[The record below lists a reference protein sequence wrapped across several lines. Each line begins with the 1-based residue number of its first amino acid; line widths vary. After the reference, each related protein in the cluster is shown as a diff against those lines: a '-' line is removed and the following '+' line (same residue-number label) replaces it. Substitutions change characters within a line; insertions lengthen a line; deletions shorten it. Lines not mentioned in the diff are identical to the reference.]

1 MSPMRSGRNTHGRGR
16 ARLAERACT
25 PGAAGA
31 DGGGPAGPP
40 PNGGNGV
47 IRGTT
52 RRRHTSNQILML
64 QNPTAAS
71 LVHHVAYKTW
81 AQGRLAL
88 QRGDVETTNT
98 TARPQQGTAE
108 TGITSAPEN
117 CTKNTHFAPAKAMT
131 VSDNRPSWPT
141 GPGCGARGRRRG
153 RPGFDPTHQA
163 TRQRT
168 RSHWCGGRRRVRR
181 ARAGFEIDHSERSS
195 RVAISRAAGPDGA
208 RNTSGATSNTIND
221 SGRRPR
227 AHQAARPNK
236 PPGGAW
242 NTSGTISNNTRR
254 RQLAGGRDLRRLEH
268 QRCKTQPRQN
278 KTARPHKGRAAESVS
293 EPHRRTTMMS
303 GSPRPLSWRTLEIP
317 SLAATSFAVPSMRGS
332 S

>member
-1 MSPMRSGRNTHGRGR
+1 MR
-16 ARLAERACT
+16 
-25 PGAAGA
+25 
-31 DGGGPAGPP
+31 
-40 PNGGNGV
+40 
-47 IRGTT
+47 
-52 RRRHTSNQILML
+52 
-64 QNPTAAS
+64 
-71 LVHHVAYKTW
+71 HVAYKTW

-131 VSDNRPSWPT
+131 VSVEARPSPAKAMTVSDNRPSWPT
-141 GPGCGARGRRRG
+141 GPGCGAHSGGGAGCGARGRRRG

-208 RNTSGATSNTIND
+208 RNTSGATSTVQKVRTPRSTPG
-221 SGRRPR
+221 SGRPGGRRGGR
-227 AHQAARPNK
+227 AH
-236 PPGGAW
+236 
-242 NTSGTISNNTRR
+242 
-254 RQLAGGRDLRRLEH
+254 
-268 QRCKTQPRQN
+268 
-278 KTARPHKGRAAESVS
+278 
-293 EPHRRTTMMS
+293 
-303 GSPRPLSWRTLEIP
+303 
-317 SLAATSFAVPSMRGS
+317 
-332 S
+332 

>member
-52 RRRHTSNQILML
+52 RRRHASNQLLML
-64 QNPTAAS
+64 QNPHRSQPRAPRR
-71 LVHHVAYKTW
+71 LQDL

-98 TARPQQGTAE
+98 TALPQQGTAE

-141 GPGCGARGRRRG
+141 GPGCGAHSGGGAGCGARGRRRG

-168 RSHWCGGRRRVRR
+168 RSHWCGGRRRELPRCRWAAAGPGRASRRR
-181 ARAGFEIDHSERSS
+181 AERSS
-195 RVAISRAAGPDGA
+195 RR
-208 RNTSGATSNTIND
+208 
-221 SGRRPR
+221 GR
-227 AHQAARPNK
+227 
-236 PPGGAW
+236 
-242 NTSGTISNNTRR
+242 
-254 RQLAGGRDLRRLEH
+254 LAGGPPPTGTHSGRALRRPEH
-268 QRCKTQPRQN
+268 PWG
-278 KTARPHKGRAAESVS
+278 HKQ
-293 EPHRRTTMMS
+293 HHQ
-303 GSPRPLSWRTLEIP
+303 
-317 SLAATSFAVPSMRGS
+317 
-332 S
+332 

>member
-1 MSPMRSGRNTHGRGR
+1 MR
-16 ARLAERACT
+16 
-25 PGAAGA
+25 
-31 DGGGPAGPP
+31 
-40 PNGGNGV
+40 
-47 IRGTT
+47 
-52 RRRHTSNQILML
+52 
-64 QNPTAAS
+64 
-71 LVHHVAYKTW
+71 HVAYKTW

-131 VSDNRPSWPT
+131 VSVEARPSPAKAMTVSDNRPSWPT
-141 GPGCGARGRRRG
+141 GPGCGAHSGGGAGCGARGRRRG

-181 ARAGFEIDHSERSS
+181 ARAGFEIDHSEPSGS

-254 RQLAGGRDLRRLEH
+254 RQLAGGRARRRPQH
-268 QRCKTQPRQN
+268 QRRNTPHRHN
-278 KTARPHKGRAAESVS
+278 KTARPHRGRAAQSVS
-293 EPHRRTTMMS
+293 EAHRRTTMMS
-303 GSPRPLSWRTLEIP
+303 GSPRPFSWRTLEMP

>member
-1 MSPMRSGRNTHGRGR
+1 MEGAGGTCRG
-16 ARLAERACT
+16 
-25 PGAAGA
+25 AG
-31 DGGGPAGPP
+31 
-40 PNGGNGV
+40 
-47 IRGTT
+47 
-52 RRRHTSNQILML
+52 
-64 QNPTAAS
+64 
-71 LVHHVAYKTW
+71 
-81 AQGRLAL
+81 
-88 QRGDVETTNT
+88 
-98 TARPQQGTAE
+98 
-108 TGITSAPEN
+108 
-117 CTKNTHFAPAKAMT
+117 
-131 VSDNRPSWPT
+131 
-141 GPGCGARGRRRG
+141 GRRRG
-153 RPGFDPTHQA
+153 DSRAGHHPPAHTA
-163 TRQRT
+163 TRH
-168 RSHWCGGRRRVRR
+168 HWCGGRRRVRR
-181 ARAGFEIDHSERSS
+181 ARAGFEIDHSEPSGS

-236 PPGGAW
+236 PPGGAR

-268 QRCKTQPRQN
+268 QRRKTQPRQN
-278 KTARPHKGRAAESVS
+278 KTARPHRGRAAQSVS